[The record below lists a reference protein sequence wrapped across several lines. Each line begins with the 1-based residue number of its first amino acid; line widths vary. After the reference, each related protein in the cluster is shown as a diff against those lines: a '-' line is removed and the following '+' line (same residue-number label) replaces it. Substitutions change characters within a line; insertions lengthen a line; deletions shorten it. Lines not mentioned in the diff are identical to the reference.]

1 MVILKYMADDQNKGQ
16 STGGNKPADSKP
28 HDSKGSAGSG
38 NDPRNAGAEMFK
50 GLNRN
55 SSTRKS

>member
-1 MVILKYMADDQNKGQ
+1 MADDQNKGQ